1 MSKQNNKD
9 EQGNLRNESCCGG
22 PAPIE
27 TNTCCS
33 EDANAKAAGQDGCG
47 CDSNSVATKTAS
59 NSCC

>member
-27 TNTCCS
+27 TNACCS
-33 EDANAKAAGQDGCG
+33 EDAKAKAAGRDGCG
-47 CDSNSVATKTAS
+47 CDSNSVAIKTAS